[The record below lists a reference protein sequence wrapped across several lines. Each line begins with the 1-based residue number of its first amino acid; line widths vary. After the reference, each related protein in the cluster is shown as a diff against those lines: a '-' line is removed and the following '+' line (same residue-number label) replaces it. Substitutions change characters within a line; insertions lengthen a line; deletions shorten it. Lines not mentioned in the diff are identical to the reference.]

1 MSQKEIDL
9 SIQIKRFP
17 ETQTY
22 QANFLIIRNGKPAQF
37 ETNTCLS
44 LVEVFEKAQAFEQK
58 YLSQFENM
66 IEYEKVSFRELAA
79 QNLAAQKAKNGV
91 KK

>member
-1 MSQKEIDL
+1 MTAKAIDL
-9 SIQIKRFP
+9 SVQIKRFP

-22 QANFLIIRNGKPAQF
+22 QVNLLIIRNDKPAQF
-37 ETNTCLS
+37 ETHTCLNMI
-44 LVEVFEKAQAFEQK
+44 EVFEKVQKFEQR

-79 QNLAAQKAKNGV
+79 QNLAAQKAAQGV
-91 KK
+91 KR

>member
-1 MSQKEIDL
+1 MSKVIDL
-9 SIQIKRFP
+9 SVQIKRFP

-22 QANFLIIRNGKPAQF
+22 QANFLIIRNDKPAQF
-37 ETNTCLS
+37 ETHTCLS
-44 LVEVFEKAQAFEQK
+44 LVEIFEKTQAFEQK
-58 YLSQFENM
+58 YLIQFENM

-79 QNLAAQKAKNGV
+79 QNLAAQKSNKGV

>member
-22 QANFLIIRNGKPAQF
+22 QVNLLVIRNDKPAQF
-37 ETNTCLS
+37 ETHTCLN
-44 LVEVFEKAQAFEQK
+44 LLQVFEKSQAFEQK